1 MANENIVNSIAIRN
15 KFRLNYKTPI
25 IIFGYFNPFLQYGLK
40 KVMQDI
46 KKVGAEGVLIVDLPP
61 EEAFETQQ
69 AANHAELELVYLL
82 APTSTQERIDLVS
95 RLSNSFIYLVSVTG
109 VTGVREKIDKNL
121 RNIIAKIKKKT
132 KISKTKKRKEK
143 VVSKKSIRQSTY
155 KSSTFKTNEE
165 KIKIKKIEKQPTE
178 KKIYNI
184 KDYVVYPK
192 HGVGKIVSIEK
203 AKIGSIDITFYKVFI
218 EKEKLTLSIPLNQQ
232 SHLRR
237 ISSINQINKA
247 INILKSKPKI
257 KRTMWSRRAQEY
269 EQKINSGKLYQLA
282 EVVKDLNKKTDIIV
296 EQSYSERLLFEKA
309 YERIKSEFEIILG
322 EKGKI
327 KIDKALKRL
336 EDPTQIQ
343 GSKQKNAPLN

>member
-1 MANENIVNSIAIRN
+1 MPR
-15 KFRLNYKTPI
+15 
-25 IIFGYFNPFLQYGLK
+25 K
-40 KVMQDI
+40 K
-46 KKVGAEGVLIVDLPP
+46 
-61 EEAFETQQ
+61 
-69 AANHAELELVYLL
+69 
-82 APTSTQERIDLVS
+82 
-95 RLSNSFIYLVSVTG
+95 
-109 VTGVREKIDKNL
+109 
-121 RNIIAKIKKKT
+121 KIKKK
-132 KISKTKKRKEK
+132 IKKRKGK
-143 VVSKKSIRQSTY
+143 IVFKKSTVQNAY
-155 KSSTFKTNEE
+155 KSNTFKTNEE

-178 KKIYNI
+178 KRIYSI

-203 AKIGSIDITFYKVFI
+203 AKIGSINITFYKVFI

-232 SHLRR
+232 SHLRQ

-247 INILKSKPKI
+247 ITILKSKPKI

-309 YERIKSEFEIILG
+309 YERLRSEFEVILG

-327 KIDKALKRL
+327 KINKALKRF
-336 EDPTQIQ
+336 EDPTQAQ
-343 GSKQKNAPLN
+343 ETK